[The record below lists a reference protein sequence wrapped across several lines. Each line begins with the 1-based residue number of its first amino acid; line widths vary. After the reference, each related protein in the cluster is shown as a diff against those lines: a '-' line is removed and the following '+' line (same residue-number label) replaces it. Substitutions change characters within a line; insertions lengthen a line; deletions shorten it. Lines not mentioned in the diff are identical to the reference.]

1 MVISKNH
8 WSWEVKIVSTLALV
22 TIIGASLL
30 VIFVDGG
37 TMITKLILPLLF
49 LLVIVFSLYWAPRSL
64 SIDQEKLTC
73 HTLGSRIEIPLSSIL
88 FVSQIEPKD
97 IRTSMRLFG
106 SGGMFGYM
114 GRFRTRKLGNYTM
127 YITERRNLILV
138 TTQTKKYVFN
148 LNLSQEQFNKLF
160 AKSK

>member
-22 TIIGASLL
+22 TIIGAALL
-30 VIFVDGG
+30 VIFVESGP
-37 TMITKLILPLLF
+37 MIAKLILPLIF
-49 LLVIVFSLYWAPRSL
+49 LSTIVFSLYWAPRSL
-64 SIDQEKLTC
+64 AIDQEKLTC
-73 HTLGSRIEIPLSSIL
+73 HTFGSRIEIPLSSIL
-88 FVSQIEPKD
+88 FISQIEPKD

-114 GRFRTRKLGNYTM
+114 GRFRNIKLGNYTM
-127 YITERRNLILV
+127 YITERKSLILV

-148 LNLSQEQFNKLF
+148 LNLSQAEFNELF
-160 AKSK
+160 TKSK